1 MTQLA
6 IVVPCYNEAEVL
18 ERTHAQLGELLAR
31 MAAEQ
36 QISPDSRVY
45 YIDDGSQDGTWQLI
59 ERLAHQDPRVVGIK
73 LSRNCGHQN
82 ALLAGLFQAEGDAL
96 ISIDA
101 DLQDDIQ
108 AIPRMVKAHAAG
120 HDVVYGVRDSRRADT
135 PFKRHSA
142 GAFYRFMHLM
152 GVKVIDHH
160 GDFRLLSR
168 RAVEQLK
175 DYREVNLFLRGI
187 IPLLGFPS
195 AEVHYDR
202 RQREAGASKY
212 PLRRMLSFATDGVT
226 SFSMVP
232 LRMIAVMGFGIF
244 LITSLMS
251 AWVLF
256 QVLFSGD
263 TVPGWAS
270 TVLPTY
276 FLGGIQILC
285 LGVIGEYLGKIYA
298 EIKARPRYVVERTTR

>member
-6 IVVPCYNEAEVL
+6 IVVPCYNEADVL
-18 ERTHAQLGELLAR
+18 ERTHAQLGALLTELVASAR
-31 MAAEQ
+31 
-36 QISPDSRVY
+36 ISDDSRIY
-45 YIDDGSQDGTWQLI
+45 YVDDGSRDATWDLI
-59 ERLAHQDPRVVGIK
+59 ERLAQQDVRVVGIK

-82 ALLAGLFQAEGDAL
+82 ALLAGMFQAEGDAVV
-96 ISIDA
+96 SIDA

-108 AIPRMVKAHAAG
+108 AIPRMLDAHAAG
-120 HDVVYGVRDSRRADT
+120 NDVVYGVRDSRRADSA
-135 PFKRHSA
+135 FKRHSA

-152 GVKVIDHH
+152 GVRVIDHH

-168 RAVEQLK
+168 RAIDHLR

-202 RQREAGASKY
+202 RRREAGASKY
-212 PLRRMLSFATDGVT
+212 PFKRMLSFAMDGIT

-244 LITSLMS
+244 FITALMS

-256 QVLFSGD
+256 QALFGDD

-285 LGVIGEYLGKIYA
+285 LGVIGEYLGKIYG
-298 EIKARPRYVVERTTR
+298 EIKAQPRYVVERTTR

>member
-6 IVVPCYNEAEVL
+6 IVVPCYNEADVL
-18 ERTHAQLGELLAR
+18 ERTHAQLGALLTELVASAR
-31 MAAEQ
+31 
-36 QISPDSRVY
+36 ISDDSRIY
-45 YIDDGSQDGTWQLI
+45 YVDDGSRDATWDLI
-59 ERLAHQDPRVVGIK
+59 ERLAQQDVRVVGIK

-82 ALLAGLFQAEGDAL
+82 ALLAGMFQAEGDAVV
-96 ISIDA
+96 SIDA

-108 AIPRMVKAHAAG
+108 AIPRMLDAHAAG
-120 HDVVYGVRDSRRADT
+120 NDVVYGVRDSRRADSA
-135 PFKRHSA
+135 FKRHSA

-152 GVKVIDHH
+152 GVRVIDHH

-168 RAVEQLK
+168 RAIDHLR

-202 RQREAGASKY
+202 RRREAGASKY
-212 PLRRMLSFATDGVT
+212 PFKRMLSFAMDGIT

-244 LITSLMS
+244 FITAVMS

-256 QVLFSGD
+256 QALFGDD

-285 LGVIGEYLGKIYA
+285 LGVIGEYLGKIYG

>member
-6 IVVPCYNEAEVL
+6 IVVPCYNEADVL
-18 ERTHAQLGELLAR
+18 ERTHAQLGALLTELVASAR
-31 MAAEQ
+31 
-36 QISPDSRVY
+36 ISDDSRIY
-45 YIDDGSQDGTWQLI
+45 YVDDGSRDATWDLI
-59 ERLAHQDPRVVGIK
+59 ERLAQQDVRVVGIK

-82 ALLAGLFQAEGDAL
+82 ALLAGMFQAEGDAVV
-96 ISIDA
+96 SIDA

-108 AIPRMVKAHAAG
+108 AIPRMLDAHAAG
-120 HDVVYGVRDSRRADT
+120 NDVVYGVRDSRRADSA
-135 PFKRHSA
+135 FKRHSA

-152 GVKVIDHH
+152 GVRVIDHH

-168 RAVEQLK
+168 RAIDHLR

-202 RQREAGASKY
+202 RRREAGASKY
-212 PLRRMLSFATDGVT
+212 PFKRMLSFAMDGIT

-244 LITSLMS
+244 FITALMS

-256 QVLFSGD
+256 QALFGDD

-285 LGVIGEYLGKIYA
+285 LGVIGEYLGKIYG